1 MKSPMKSDELR
12 KGFLEYFGGRGH
24 NLVPSSP
31 LIPQKDPTL
40 LFTNAGMVQFKEVFL
55 GKESRSYKRAVSV
68 QKCMRAG
75 GKHNDLDNVGMT
87 GRHHTFFEM
96 LGNFSFGDY
105 FKADAIAFAWE
116 LLTKHWGLPKDRL
129 WITVFRE
136 DDEAEGL
143 WKRIGVP
150 ADRIKRMDEK
160 DNFWAMGDT
169 GPCGPCSEIL
179 IDQGE
184 AAAGAPHDCRGV
196 GCDCDRYLEIWNLVF
211 MQFIRDTEGR
221 LTPLPKPSIDTGMG
235 LERIAAVTQGVL
247 SNYDTDLFLPIL
259 KTVSEMTELD
269 LDAVRKGMPGR
280 VVADHIRAI
289 TFLISDGVLPSNEG
303 RGYLLRRVIRRAAR
317 YGKELGLNE
326 PFLYKL
332 SGTVVDTMVST
343 YPELAR
349 TRTVVAQVTQ
359 GEEERF
365 IQTLNQGM
373 GLFKEVMAKVKG
385 AGQSVI
391 PGSEA
396 FRLYDTYGFPLDIA
410 MDMARDV
417 GLRIDEG
424 GYQAAMADQRDR
436 ARKSWVVK
444 EVAPYYSEASSRLGL
459 TEFVGYDSLEEEIR
473 LIGILKDGRPVGKAA
488 AGETVELV
496 FDRTPFYGE
505 SGGQAGDQGLLEHP
519 SALAEIHATIKPVP
533 GFFVHQGKVTQ
544 GEIVEGETYRAVVN
558 PAARWGAA
566 RNHTATHILHSTLR
580 EVLGEHVKQS
590 GSLVT
595 PDRLRFDFGHFK
607 PLTAQE
613 IKRIETVVNERV
625 REDDPVVTQV
635 MDFQEAVRAG
645 ALAFFDDKYGD
656 RVRVVRISDFSKELC
671 GGTHCHETGQVGL
684 FKLVQ
689 EGSIAAGVRRIEALT
704 GEMAYLYVRKQ
715 EEDIREVAALLKVQP
730 AEVVERTRRLL
741 AQMREREKEMDR
753 LKGRAAG
760 SQAEDIASEARKVN
774 GVIVLAKRLQD
785 GLEPKDLRALMD
797 TLRNRLKTNYIAV
810 VASAS
815 ADRSNAFLITAV
827 SADLTG
833 RFNAGEIAKEIAGI
847 VGGSGGGRPDMA
859 QAGGKNISKLPEAL
873 ARVYEIVEKAR
884 P

>member
-1 MKSPMKSDELR
+1 MKSDEVR
-12 KGFLEYFGGRGH
+12 KGFLDYFSEQGH
-24 NLVPSSP
+24 TLVPSSP

-40 LFTNAGMVQFKEVFL
+40 LFTNAGMVQFKDVFL
-55 GKESRSYKRAVSV
+55 GKESRSYRRAVSA

-75 GKHNDLDNVGMT
+75 GKHNDLENVGMT

-105 FKADAIAFAWE
+105 FKSDAIAFAWE
-116 LLTKHWGLPKDRL
+116 LITKRWGLPKDRL
-129 WITVFRE
+129 WITVFRD

-143 WKRIGVP
+143 WKKIGV
-150 ADRIKRMDEK
+150 AGDRIKRMDEK

-184 AAAGAPHDCRGV
+184 AATGAPHDCRGA

-211 MQFIRDTEGR
+211 MQFMRSADGK

-235 LERIAAVTQGVL
+235 LERITAVMQGVL

-259 KTVSEMTELD
+259 KAVSDMAEHD
-269 LDAVRKGMPGR
+269 PDAVRRGMPGR
-280 VVADHIRAI
+280 VIADHVRAV

-326 PFLYKL
+326 PFIYKL
-332 SGTVVDTMVST
+332 TASVVDSMRST
-343 YPELAR
+343 YPELVRAR
-349 TRTVVAQVTQ
+349 TVIAQVTQ

-373 GLFKEVMAKVKG
+373 GLFKEVITAAKS
-385 AGQSVI
+385 AGQSLI

-410 MDMARDV
+410 IDMARDA
-417 GLRIDEG
+417 GLRIDEA
-424 GYQAAMADQRDR
+424 GYQAAMADQRER

-444 EVAPYYSEASSRLGL
+444 EVAPYYNEAAEKYGL
-459 TEFVGYDSLEEEIR
+459 TEFAGYDRLEEEVR
-473 LIGILKDGRPVGKAA
+473 LIGILKGGEPVKKAK
-488 AGETVELV
+488 AGETVELI

-519 SALAEIHATIKPVP
+519 SALAEVHTTIKPVP
-533 GFFVHQGKVTQ
+533 GLFVHQGKVAQ

-558 PAARWGAA
+558 PTARWGAA

-580 EVLGEHVKQS
+580 EILGEHVKQS

-607 PLTAQE
+607 PLTTQQ
-613 IKRIETVVNERV
+613 IKRIEAVVNERI
-625 REDDPVVTQV
+625 REDDPVETQV
-635 MDFQEAVRAG
+635 MDFQEAVRTG

-656 RVRVVRISDFSKELC
+656 RVRVVRIADFSKELC
-671 GGTHCHETGQVGL
+671 GGTHCDETGQVGL

-704 GEMAYLYVRKQ
+704 GEMAYLHIKKQ
-715 EEDIREVAALLKVQP
+715 EEDIREVASLLKVQP
-730 AEVVERTRRLL
+730 AEVVEKTRRLL
-741 AQMREREKEMDR
+741 AQMRDREKELER

-760 SQAEDIASEARKVN
+760 TQAVDIVSEARTVGEVK
-774 GVIVLAKRLQD
+774 VLAKRLQD
-785 GLEPKDLRALMD
+785 GMEPKDLRAFTD
-797 TLRNRLKTNYIAV
+797 TLRNRLKSDFIAV
-810 VASAS
+810 LASVS
-815 ADRSNAFLITAV
+815 TDNSNAFLIAVVSPNLTA
-827 SADLTG
+827 
-833 RFNAGEIAKEIAGI
+833 RFNAGEIAKEIATI

-859 QAGGKNISKLPEAL
+859 QAGGKNVSKLREAL
-873 ARVYEIVEKAR
+873 DHVYEIVEKGG

>member
-1 MKSPMKSDELR
+1 MKSEDLR
-12 KGFLEYFGGRGH
+12 KGFLDYFGERGH
-24 NLVPSSP
+24 TLVPSAP

-40 LFTNAGMVQFKEVFL
+40 LFTNAGMVQFKDAFL

-105 FKADAIAFAWE
+105 FKSDAIAFAWE
-116 LLTKHWGLPKDRL
+116 LLTKYWNLPKDRL
-129 WITVFRE
+129 WITVFRD

-143 WKRIGVP
+143 WKAIGVSS
-150 ADRIKRMDEK
+150 DRIRRMDEK

-211 MQFIRDTEGR
+211 MQFMRDAEGR

-235 LERIAAVTQGVL
+235 LERITAVTQGVL
-247 SNYDTDLFLPIL
+247 SNYDSDLFLPIL
-259 KTVSEMTELD
+259 KAVSEMTEYD
-269 LDAVRKGMPGR
+269 LDEVRKGMPGR
-280 VVADHIRAI
+280 VIADHIRAI
-289 TFLISDGVLPSNEG
+289 AFLIGDGVLPSNEG
-303 RGYLLRRVIRRAAR
+303 RGYILRRVIRRAAR

-332 SGTVVDTMVST
+332 SGTVVDTMT
-343 YPELAR
+343 APYPELAR
-349 TRTVVAQVTQ
+349 ARTIIAQVTQ

-373 GLFKEVMAKVKG
+373 GLLKELISKVKA
-385 AGQSVI
+385 AGQSVV

-410 MDMARDV
+410 TDMARDS
-417 GLRIDEG
+417 GLRIDEA

-444 EVAPYYSEASSRLGL
+444 EVAPYYNEAAAKLGL
-459 TEFVGYDSLEEEIR
+459 TEFVGYDKLEEEVR
-473 LIGILKDGRPVGKAA
+473 LVGILKDGRPVKKAA

-505 SGGQAGDQGLLEHP
+505 SGGQAGDQGLLSHP
-519 SALAEIHATIKPVP
+519 SALAEVHTTIKPAP
-533 GFFVHQGKVTQ
+533 GFFVHQGKVAQ
-544 GEIVEGETYRAVVN
+544 GEVVEGETYRAVVN
-558 PAARWGAA
+558 PAARLGAA
-566 RNHTATHILHSTLR
+566 RNHTATHILHATLR
-580 EVLGEHVKQS
+580 EILGEHVKQS

-607 PLTAQE
+607 PLTANE
-613 IKRIETVVNERV
+613 IKRIEAVVNERI
-625 REDDPVVTQV
+625 REDDAVQTQV

-656 RVRVVRISDFSKELC
+656 RVRVVRIADFSRELC

-684 FKLVQ
+684 FKLIQ

-704 GEMAYLYVRKQ
+704 GEMAYLHIKKQ
-715 EEDIREVAALLKVQP
+715 EEDIRELSALLKVQP
-730 AEVVERTRRLL
+730 AEVVEKTRRLL
-741 AQMREREKEMDR
+741 AQMREKEKELEQ
-753 LKGRAAG
+753 LKGRATG
-760 SQAEDIASEARKVN
+760 SQAVDIVSEARVV
-774 GVIVLAKRLQD
+774 GEVRVLAKRLAD
-785 GLEPKDLRALMD
+785 GLEPKDMRAFAD
-797 TLRNRLKTNYIAV
+797 TLRNRLKSNFVAV
-810 VASAS
+810 LASVS
-815 ADRSNAFLITAV
+815 ADQSNAFLITAV
-827 SADLTG
+827 SPDLTG
-833 RFNAGEIAKEIAGI
+833 RFNAGDIAKEIAGI
-847 VGGSGGGRPDMA
+847 MGGSGGGRPDMA
-859 QAGGKNISKLPEAL
+859 QAGGKNVSKLPAAL
-873 ARVYEIVEKAR
+873 ARVYEIVEKKR